1 MSDETTN
8 EERIKNLRNK
18 TEEYPLDK
26 MMLFLGVYIV
36 GSFFIS
42 RVYGHVVFERYFL
55 LLLSLIPI
63 GLYSAVY
70 IMMHD
75 IHAKELQL
83 MLFEVSKLRKIVY
96 SVISLTIV
104 LPIYYVINSSELIT
118 TILIPIYIIIVV
130 SFVITDL
137 ILQSQSV
144 SELNE

>member
-18 TEEYPLDK
+18 TEDYPLDE
-26 MMLFLGVYIV
+26 MMLFFGVYIV

-42 RVYGHVVFERYFL
+42 RVYDHAVFERYFL

-75 IHAKELQL
+75 IRAKELQL

-96 SVISLTIV
+96 SIISLTIV
-104 LPIYYVINSSELIT
+104 LPIYYVINSSEVIT
-118 TILIPIYIIIVV
+118 AILIPIYIIIVV
-130 SFVITDL
+130 SFIITDL
-137 ILQSQSV
+137 MLQSHSA